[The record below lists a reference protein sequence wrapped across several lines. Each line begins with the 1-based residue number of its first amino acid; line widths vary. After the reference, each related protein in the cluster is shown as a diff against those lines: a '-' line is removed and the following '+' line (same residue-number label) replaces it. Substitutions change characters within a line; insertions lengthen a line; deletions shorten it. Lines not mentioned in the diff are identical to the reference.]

1 MVRRIRN
8 NNNNIINDN
17 DYPRKI
23 DLDDYKIFLT
33 GSHRIEE
40 IRRKKDNKKI
50 SGSEYNKVKKAYYDN
65 EKHYATNTSGG
76 RRRTRRT
83 RRSCGT
89 RKSRKLN

>member
-1 MVRRIRN
+1 MVKKLIRKN
-8 NNNNIINDN
+8 NNNDNN
-17 DYPRKI
+17 DYPHNV

-40 IRRKKDNKKI
+40 IRRKRDNKKI
-50 SGSEYNKVKKAYYDN
+50 SGNEYDKVKKAYYDN
-65 EKHYATNTSGG
+65 EKHYATNKSGG

-83 RRSCGT
+83 RRRCGT

>member
-1 MVRRIRN
+1 MVKRIYN

-50 SGSEYNKVKKAYYDN
+50 SGNEYDKVKKAYYDN
-65 EKHYATNTSGG
+65 EHRYATNKSGG
-76 RRRTRRT
+76 RRRTCRMRK
-83 RRSCGT
+83 SSKKT
-89 RKSRKLN
+89 RKH

>member
-40 IRRKKDNKKI
+40 IRRKRDNKKI
-50 SGSEYNKVKKAYYDN
+50 SGNEYDKVKKAYYDN
-65 EKHYATNTSGG
+65 EKHYATNKSGG
-76 RRRTRRT
+76 RRRTLKT
-83 RRSCGT
+83 RRRCGT

>member
-23 DLDDYKIFLT
+23 DLDNYKIFLT

-40 IRRKKDNKKI
+40 IRRKRDNKKI
-50 SGSEYNKVKKAYYDN
+50 SGNEYDKVKKAYYDN
-65 EKHYATNTSGG
+65 EKHYATNKSGG

-83 RRSCGT
+83 RRRCGT